1 MSQYLCWGWPATRPH
16 RAPAGP
22 GTACV
27 PLGGGH
33 TPIAHLL
40 LCKRTKESTLPFLP
54 FYLFIYLFI
63 LSESIVTRKELG
75 YHKQGLH
82 FEAVTVRC
90 TPRGW
95 ARPGLLPVVVCRRP
109 GHLHHE
115 RATSQP
121 SHLVCIGS
129 AQGAGRWNWTVSV
142 FSCSNQSLS

>member
-1 MSQYLCWGWPATRPH
+1 MLGVACYQASQGTSRPWYCLCAIRRGPH
-16 RAPAGP
+16 SHC
-22 GTACV
+22 T
-27 PLGGGH
+27 PLALQTNKGEH
-33 TPIAHLL
+33 ASI
-40 LCKRTKESTLPFLP
+40 SPFL
-54 FYLFIYLFI
+54 FIYLFIYLFI

-75 YHKQGLH
+75 YQKQGLH

-95 ARPGLLPVVVCRRP
+95 ARPGLLPVVVCRRL